1 MKNFKT
7 ITAVAVIISLMLSI
21 GCSEKS
27 APGLENAENR
37 TDTVTADYEVE
48 HNILRNIAPLSI
60 MVSDDSDYVGELIFL
75 VNTARIERANDTDD
89 SYLYSQYEIADIAE
103 FHCLKNLR
111 IDGYQLY
118 SITINSGVLEYIFAS
133 IDELEQTH
141 IRNVLEIGFTRP
153 GWYADRTVNQFEAT
167 LEQATSQMWGYLTED
182 GMIYSR
188 EHMSL
193 VAQGRGNSTIRIEA
207 RTAPKFNTYESMR
220 DLMFEILRTAE
231 LVNVDEEIG
240 RLAAE

>member
-37 TDTVTADYEVE
+37 TDTVTADYEAD
-48 HNILRNIAPLSI
+48 HTYRTIMPLSI
-60 MVSDDSDYVGELIFL
+60 MVSADGDYIDELISL

-89 SYLYSQYEIADIAE
+89 SYLYSQYELADIAE

-141 IRNVLEIGFTRP
+141 IRNVLRILFTRP

-167 LEQATSQMWGYLTED
+167 LEQATSQMTGYLTED
-182 GMIYSR
+182 GMIYKSM
-188 EHMSL
+188 HQSL
-193 VAQGRGNSTIRIEA
+193 IAQGRGNSTIQIMA
-207 RTAPKFNTYESMR
+207 DTAPKFNTYESMR

-240 RLAAE
+240 RLAQ